1 MPNAKESLNKNNT
14 LIFEKNG
21 ATECERNIKYKI
33 MF

>member
-1 MPNAKESLNKNNT
+1 MPNAKERLNENNT
-14 LIFEKNG
+14 LIFDKNG

>member
-1 MPNAKESLNKNNT
+1 MQKVKERLNKNNT
-14 LIFEKNG
+14 LIFDKNG